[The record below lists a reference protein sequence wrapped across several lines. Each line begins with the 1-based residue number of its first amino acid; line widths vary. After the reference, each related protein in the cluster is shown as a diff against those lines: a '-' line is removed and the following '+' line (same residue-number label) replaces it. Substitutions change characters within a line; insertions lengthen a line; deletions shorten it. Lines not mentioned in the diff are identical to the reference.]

1 LYETS
6 GFEENAKIQLRY
18 LGRGRTAGFD
28 QLRVGPSPGR
38 GLGLF
43 AMQDTYADTF
53 VTEYCGELKN
63 EKDAKKMMDD
73 GTDTHILGLS
83 PMFVC
88 IDGSIHGQFDMEWYC
103 GGGGHRAGSFCN
115 ASLDGGQNCE
125 YVILDIPDKHNH
137 DQPYDWNICSKS
149 WESTG
154 YKKRA
159 FIRTTKFVACGREYF
174 CGYGRLYYGRHGLS

>member
-1 LYETS
+1 
-6 GFEENAKIQLRY
+6 
-18 LGRGRTAGFD
+18 
-28 QLRVGPSPGR
+28 
-38 GLGLF
+38 
-43 AMQDTYADTF
+43 
-53 VTEYCGELKN
+53 
-63 EKDAKKMMDD
+63 
-73 GTDTHILGLS
+73 
-83 PMFVC
+83 MFVC

-125 YVILDIPDKHNH
+125 YVMLDIPDEHNH

-174 CGYGRLYYGRHGLS
+174 CGYGRGYYGRHGLS